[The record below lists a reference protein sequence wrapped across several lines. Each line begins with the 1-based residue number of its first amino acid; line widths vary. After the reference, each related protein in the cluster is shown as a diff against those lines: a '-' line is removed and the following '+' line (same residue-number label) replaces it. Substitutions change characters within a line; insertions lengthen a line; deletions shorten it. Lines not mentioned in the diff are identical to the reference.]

1 MTQNRDY
8 FQHAQEM
15 KAKLDAV
22 SPSFCLAKWLQVS
35 LHLPSGL
42 TQSCYHPPAHKVP
55 LHELQADPSALHNTE
70 EKKQERKQ
78 MKSGVR
84 PKGCDYCWKIEDG
97 AEGFLSDRAIRSNE
111 SWAKPLF
118 DEIAR
123 NPFDSNVNPRYLEVN
138 FNQTCNLKCAYCS
151 PHLSSSWEAEIEE
164 WGPYPTRSP
173 HNDTKYLR
181 AAGMMPIAK
190 SEENPYEIAFWK
202 WWPSIYNSLEVFRMT
217 GGEPLLDKN
226 TYRVFDWILKHPK
239 PDLELAITSNLC
251 PPDKLMSKFLNSIQ
265 DVLHAKHISKF
276 TLFASVDTWGSQA
289 EYIRTGLDFKKFW
302 SNVQKFL
309 ESVPDG
315 TLTFIVTMNLLSL
328 PQLKHLLVGIL
339 ELQKIY
345 NRHGEHRILLDTP
358 FLRHPQWLSL
368 QIAPKEL
375 HYFLE
380 ESVAYMEQNQCNSG
394 ESIGFRNFWIG
405 KVKRAEEWMKLGMS
419 EPGAAGA
426 QADFYRF
433 FSEFDRRRNL
443 NFIETFPELQNFWT
457 ACEASHTKIKD

>member
-1 MTQNRDY
+1 
-8 FQHAQEM
+8 
-15 KAKLDAV
+15 
-22 SPSFCLAKWLQVS
+22 
-35 LHLPSGL
+35 
-42 TQSCYHPPAHKVP
+42 
-55 LHELQADPSALHNTE
+55 
-70 EKKQERKQ
+70 
-78 MKSGVR
+78 
-84 PKGCDYCWKIEDG
+84 
-97 AEGFLSDRAIRSNE
+97 
-111 SWAKPLF
+111 
-118 DEIAR
+118 
-123 NPFDSNVNPRYLEVN
+123 
-138 FNQTCNLKCAYCS
+138 
-151 PHLSSSWEAEIEE
+151 
-164 WGPYPTRSP
+164 
-173 HNDTKYLR
+173 
-181 AAGMMPIAK
+181 
-190 SEENPYEIAFWK
+190 
-202 WWPSIYNSLEVFRMT
+202 MT
-217 GGEPLLDKN
+217 GGESLLDKN
-226 TYRVFDWILKHPK
+226 TYRVLDWILKHPK
-239 PDLELAITSNLC
+239 PDLELAVTSNLC

-302 SNVQKFL
+302 SNAQKFL

-345 NRHGEHRILLDTP
+345 NRHGKHRILLDTP

-405 KVKRAEEWMKLGMS
+405 KVKRAEEWMKMGMS

-433 FSEFDRRRNL
+433 FSEFDR
-443 NFIETFPELQNFWT
+443 
-457 ACEASHTKIKD
+457 